1 MEAMTDQPGFRVLLH
16 KEQLVFSSAHFI
28 TFAGDLCECLH
39 GHNYGL
45 RAEVCGHL
53 DENRYV
59 IDFIAFRDSLAELV
73 KQLDHH
79 MLVAM
84 HHPMIQVEVQENE
97 VVLRFKQKR
106 WVLPKEDCMLLPIVN
121 TTAEEIAGWI
131 AGQIRTKLYPKI
143 GDRLNWIEIGVDE
156 NNGQWG
162 YCRLPWTKD
171 R

>member
-1 MEAMTDQPGFRVLLH
+1 MH

-28 TFAGDLCECLH
+28 TFAGNICECLH

-45 RAEVCGHL
+45 RAEVSGDL

-84 HHPMIQVEVQENE
+84 HHPMILVEVQETE

-131 AGQIRTKLYPKI
+131 ASQIRTKLYPKI

-162 YCRLPWTKD
+162 YCQLPWTKD
-171 R
+171 PAPKDPAPKDR